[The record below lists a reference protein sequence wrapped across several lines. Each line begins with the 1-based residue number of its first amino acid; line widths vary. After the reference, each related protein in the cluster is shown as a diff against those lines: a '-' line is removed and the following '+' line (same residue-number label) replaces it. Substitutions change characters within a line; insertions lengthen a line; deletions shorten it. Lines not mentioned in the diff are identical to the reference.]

1 MTVKE
6 LKEELEYYDD
16 DAEIV
21 FEVCD
26 DFEPES
32 VTEDRYGNREVRINE
47 KLKPYFI
54 CEQHGEMVIDL
65 DRER

>member
-21 FEVCD
+21 FEVYD

-32 VTEDRYGNREVRINE
+32 VTEDRYGNRTVHINE
-47 KLKPYFI
+47 KLKPFFI
-54 CEQHGEMVIDL
+54 SEQHGDMVIEL
-65 DRER
+65 DGVR

>member
-6 LKEELEYYDD
+6 LKEELAYYDD
-16 DAEIV
+16 DAEIL

-32 VTEDRYGNREVRINE
+32 VTEDRYGNREVHINE
-47 KLKPYFI
+47 KLKPFFI
-54 CEQHGEMVIDL
+54 SEQYGEMVIEL
-65 DRER
+65 DRAR